1 MKRRLASIATS
12 VWLIVI
18 VAMGLRLAYGWSQ
31 LRQSPANSFTAQF
44 WQETGSIAHS
54 LAVGKG
60 YSSPYGAESGPT
72 AWLTP
77 VYPVLI
83 AGIFRIFG
91 VESLHSFFASVFM
104 NMIFSAAT
112 CIPIFYAAKRITA
125 SKGVAAGA
133 AWAWALFPNAII
145 LPFEWIWDTSLIT
158 LLVATLLWATLR
170 LAESQRWRD
179 WCAYGLL
186 WGFALMVNPAPAV
199 LLPFWLAWLAY
210 QSYQSSRAT
219 HSSLAHGQI
228 SQRPAR
234 QHPARQ
240 WFARPALSAAIAI
253 LCCVPWTVRN
263 YLVFH
268 EFVPLRSNLG
278 MELYVGNN
286 ENYDDVHPRVYP
298 YLITKDRE
306 LYRFSKMGEMPFVHE
321 EMRKAVNFIVG
332 HPRVEVRL
340 TAERAVSFWMGTPTP
355 LRDFHRADTFLLQ
368 MVSVCNLLAVLG
380 TLGGIAVLYHRRSEF
395 TFPLAISPVV
405 FPLLYYATHATL
417 RYRHPLDP
425 IIVILA
431 TIAAAAPLP
440 ALANRRQPAPP
451 RAPGATLCG

>member
-1 MKRRLASIATS
+1 M
-12 VWLIVI
+12 
-18 VAMGLRLAYGWSQ
+18 AMALRLAYGWSQ
-31 LRQSPANSFTAQF
+31 VSQAPNNFYVQQF
-44 WQETGSIAHS
+44 AQETGSIAHS

-77 VYPVLI
+77 IYPLLI

-91 VESLHSFFASVFM
+91 VETLPSFLASVLM

-112 CIPIFYAAKRITA
+112 CIPIFYAAKRIA
-125 SKGVAAGA
+125 SSTSESASGREGVGPAAGA

-145 LPFEWIWDTSLIT
+145 LPFQWIWDTSLT
-158 LLVATLLWATLR
+158 ALLVAVLLWATLC
-170 LAESQRWRD
+170 LADSQRWRD

-186 WGFALMVNPAPAV
+186 WGVMLMVNPAPGV

-210 QSYQSSRAT
+210 RSSTSSRAARPSPARGPAQT
-219 HSSLAHGQI
+219 FDRPAHA
-228 SQRPAR
+228 RPAR
-234 QHPARQ
+234 E
-240 WFARPALSAAIAI
+240 WLLRPALAAAIAF

-268 EFVPLRSNLG
+268 EFVPLRSDLG
-278 MELYVGNN
+278 LELYVGNN
-286 ENYDDVHPRVYP
+286 ENYDDVHPRVFP

-306 LYRFSKMGEMPFVHE
+306 LYRFSQMGEMPFVHE
-321 EMRKAVNFIVG
+321 EMRKALNFIVG

-340 TAERAVSFWMGTPTP
+340 TAERAISFWMGTPTP

-380 TLGGIAVLYHRRSEF
+380 TLGGIAVLYYRRNEF
-395 TFPLAISPVV
+395 TFPLAISPIV
-405 FPLLYYATHATL
+405 FPLLYYATHASL

-425 IIVILA
+425 VIVILA
-431 TIAAAAPLP
+431 TIAAAAPP
-440 ALANRRQPAPP
+440 QALANRRQTA
-451 RAPGATLCG
+451 RARAG

>member
-1 MKRRLASIATS
+1 M
-12 VWLIVI
+12 I
-18 VAMGLRLAYGWSQ
+18 VAMGLRLAYGWNEV
-31 LRQSPANSFTAQF
+31 RESPKNFYVFQF
-44 WQETGSIAHS
+44 AQETGSIAHS

-77 VYPVLI
+77 VYPLLV

-112 CIPIFYAAKRITA
+112 CIPIFYAGKRIAGT
-125 SKGVAAGA
+125 GVAAGA

-145 LPFEWIWDTSLIT
+145 LPFEWIWDTSLTT
-158 LLVATLLWATLR
+158 LLVATLVWATLR
-170 LAESQRWRD
+170 LAESERWRD
-179 WCAYGLL
+179 WCGYGLL
-186 WGFALMVNPAPAV
+186 WGFALMVNPAPGA

-210 QSYQSSRAT
+210 RSSRADR
-219 HSSLAHGQI
+219 ARGQTLD
-228 SQRPAR
+228 RPAR
-234 QHPARQ
+234 EHLL
-240 WFARPALSAAIAI
+240 RPALSLAIAI

-268 EFVPLRSNLG
+268 ELVPLRSNLG

-286 ENYDDVHPRVYP
+286 ENYDDVHPRVFP

-306 LYRFSKMGEMPFVHE
+306 LYRFSRMGEMPFVHE
-321 EMRKAVNFIVG
+321 EMRKAVNFIVS

-340 TAERAVSFWMGTPTP
+340 TAERAVEFWMGTPTP

-368 MVSVCNLLAVLG
+368 MVSVCNLLVVLG
-380 TLGGIAVLYHRRSEF
+380 TLGGIAVLYRRRSEF
-395 TFPLAISPVV
+395 TFPLAVCPVV
-405 FPLLYYATHATL
+405 FPLLYYATHASL

-425 IIVILA
+425 ALILLT
-431 TIAAAAPLP
+431 TIAAAGIASRGE
-440 ALANRRQPAPP
+440 AGSRRG
-451 RAPGATLCG
+451 RMLV